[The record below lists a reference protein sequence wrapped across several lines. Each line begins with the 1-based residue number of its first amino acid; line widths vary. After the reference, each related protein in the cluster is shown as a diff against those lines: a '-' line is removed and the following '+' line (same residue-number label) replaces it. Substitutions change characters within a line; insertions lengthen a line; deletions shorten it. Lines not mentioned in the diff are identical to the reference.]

1 MKFTDIIDL
10 AKAGYS
16 PKDIKDLLALEPN
29 SHEQDPG
36 PEGKPAP
43 DPLPEDDKDKIIED
57 LKKQIAENELKL
69 KESEVPPNEE
79 VKPDPRDAEIEEL
92 KKKIATFQA
101 AELKKDISGS
111 QMTDDDR
118 LKETVRKFM

>member
-36 PEGKPAP
+36 PDGKPAP

-57 LKKQIAENELKL
+57 LKRQIAENEKKL
-69 KESEVPPNEE
+69 ETPEE
-79 VKPDPRDAEIEEL
+79 PEPDPRDAEIEEL
-92 KKKIATFQA
+92 KKKIAAFQA
-101 AELKKDISGS
+101 AEIKKDISGP

>member
-57 LKKQIAENELKL
+57 LKKQIAENEKKL
-69 KESEVPPNEE
+69 ETPEE

-92 KKKIATFQA
+92 KKKIAAFQA
-101 AELKKDISGS
+101 AETKKDISGNT
-111 QMTDDDR
+111 QKTDDEI
-118 LKETVRKFM
+118 LQETVRKFM